1 MFVSDFPVHICFVFT
16 GLEPDMGTFILIP
29 EYSRTVLV
37 VLVEIGTLVSYL
49 SKFSKVL
56 MESADSREGRG
67 LIFCGLLANSWQN
80 FSSSIKIV
88 LMKKA

>member
-1 MFVSDFPVHICFVFT
+1 
-16 GLEPDMGTFILIP
+16 MGTFILIP

-37 VLVEIGTLVSYL
+37 VLVEIGPPVSYL
-49 SKFSKVL
+49 SKVSKVPI
-56 MESADSREGRG
+56 ESADSQEGRG

-80 FSSSIKIV
+80 LYPSIKIV